1 MVVIGS
7 ARSAYN
13 SPAAGDQSGKECST
27 QNFYKKNPYWLGF
40 TLKKAELL
48 PKLAQA
54 MKDACANNHFGY
66 SQYYRLNGRQ
76 AYVKYGSIKAVAVD
90 CTVDCSSLVNLCLYS
105 IGINLPNFNTA
116 SQPKVFRESGLFTE
130 KKVYSEADCVLG
142 MILVTPT
149 QGHTVIVVECENEQT
164 GIKIPTEKPILRNG
178 SKGVRVKELQ
188 TVLNNSMNS
197 GLAVDGIFGPLTEAA
212 LKNFQSTFSEK
223 FYKIEIDGEYGP
235 ETRQA
240 FVKFYSK

>member
-1 MVVIGS
+1 MVIIGS

-13 SPAAGDQSGKECST
+13 SPAAGDQSGRECST

-40 TLKKAELL
+40 TLKQTDLL

-116 SQPKVFRESGLFTE
+116 SQPKVFR
-130 KKVYSEADCVLG
+130 
-142 MILVTPT
+142 
-149 QGHTVIVVECENEQT
+149 VIVVECENEQT

-188 TVLNNSMNS
+188 TVLNNSINS